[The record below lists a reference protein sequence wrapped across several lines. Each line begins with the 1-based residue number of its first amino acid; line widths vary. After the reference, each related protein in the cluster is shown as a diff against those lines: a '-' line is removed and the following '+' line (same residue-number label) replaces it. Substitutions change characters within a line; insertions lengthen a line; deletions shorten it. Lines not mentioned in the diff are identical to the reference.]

1 MANLR
6 NAFGV
11 TIIAFQEIIKK
22 SMSIFRWT
30 YEKNGVATI
39 LEIAVAKDDLGRV
52 IGKQGKVINA
62 LRDLVRSSLNK
73 NDKKVVI
80 EVLS

>member
-1 MANLR
+1 MVELVRFVLSNLVDAPD
-6 NAFGV
+6 NLD
-11 TIIAFQEIIKK
+11 IKQ
-22 SMSIFRWT
+22 IDGET
-30 YEKNGVATI
+30 TTI

-62 LRDLVRSSLNK
+62 IRELVRSSLNK

>member
-1 MANLR
+1 MVELVRFVLSNLVDAPD
-6 NAFGV
+6 NLDIKQIDGET
-11 TIIAFQEIIKK
+11 TI
-22 SMSIFRWT
+22 
-30 YEKNGVATI
+30 I

>member
-1 MANLR
+1 MVELVRFVLSNLVD
-6 NAFGV
+6 APDSLD
-11 TIIAFQEIIKK
+11 IKQ
-22 SMSIFRWT
+22 IDGET
-30 YEKNGVATI
+30 TTI

-52 IGKQGKVINA
+52 IGKQGKVINV
-62 LRDLVRSSLNK
+62 LRELVRSSLNK

>member
-1 MANLR
+1 MVELVRFVLSNLVDAPH
-6 NAFGV
+6 NLD
-11 TIIAFQEIIKK
+11 IKQ
-22 SMSIFRWT
+22 IEGET
-30 YEKNGVATI
+30 TTI

-62 LRDLVRSSLNK
+62 LRELVRSSLNK

>member
-1 MANLR
+1 MVELVRFVLSNLID
-6 NAFGV
+6 APDDLD
-11 TIIAFQEIIKK
+11 IKQ
-22 SMSIFRWT
+22 IEGET
-30 YEKNGVATI
+30 TTI

-62 LRDLVRSSLNK
+62 LRELVRSSLGK
-73 NDKKVVI
+73 ADKKVVI

>member
-1 MANLR
+1 MVELVRFVLSNLVDAPD
-6 NAFGV
+6 NLD
-11 TIIAFQEIIKK
+11 IKQ
-22 SMSIFRWT
+22 IDGET
-30 YEKNGVATI
+30 TTI

-62 LRDLVRSSLNK
+62 LRDLVHSSLNK

>member
-1 MANLR
+1 MVELVRFVLSNLVD
-6 NAFGV
+6 AP
-11 TIIAFQEIIKK
+11 QDLDIKQ
-22 SMSIFRWT
+22 IEGET
-30 YEKNGVATI
+30 TTI

-62 LRDLVRSSLNK
+62 LRELVRSSLGK
-73 NDKKVVI
+73 SDKKVVI

>member
-1 MANLR
+1 
-6 NAFGV
+6 
-11 TIIAFQEIIKK
+11 
-22 SMSIFRWT
+22 
-30 YEKNGVATI
+30 
-39 LEIAVAKDDLGRV
+39 VAKDDLGRV

>member
-1 MANLR
+1 MVELVRFVLSNLVD
-6 NAFGV
+6 APDSLD
-11 TIIAFQEIIKK
+11 IKQ
-22 SMSIFRWT
+22 IDGET
-30 YEKNGVATI
+30 TTI

-62 LRDLVRSSLNK
+62 LRELVRSSLNK

>member
-1 MANLR
+1 MVELVRFVLSNLID
-6 NAFGV
+6 APDDLD
-11 TIIAFQEIIKK
+11 IKQ
-22 SMSIFRWT
+22 IEGET
-30 YEKNGVATI
+30 TTI

-62 LRDLVRSSLNK
+62 LRELVRSSLDK
-73 NDKKVVI
+73 ADKKVVI

>member
-1 MANLR
+1 MVELVRFVLSNLVDAPD
-6 NAFGV
+6 NLD
-11 TIIAFQEIIKK
+11 IKQ
-22 SMSIFRWT
+22 IDGET
-30 YEKNGVATI
+30 TTI

>member
-1 MANLR
+1 MVELVRFVLSNLVD
-6 NAFGV
+6 APDDLD
-11 TIIAFQEIIKK
+11 IKQ
-22 SMSIFRWT
+22 IEGET
-30 YEKNGVATI
+30 TTI

-62 LRDLVRSSLNK
+62 LRELVRSSLDK
-73 NDKKVVI
+73 ADKKVVI

>member
-1 MANLR
+1 MVELVRFVLSNLVDAPD
-6 NAFGV
+6 NLD
-11 TIIAFQEIIKK
+11 IKQ
-22 SMSIFRWT
+22 IDGET
-30 YEKNGVATI
+30 TTI

-62 LRDLVRSSLNK
+62 LRELVRSSLNK

>member
-1 MANLR
+1 MVELVRFVLSNLVDAPQ
-6 NAFGV
+6 NLD
-11 TIIAFQEIIKK
+11 IKQ
-22 SMSIFRWT
+22 IEGET
-30 YEKNGVATI
+30 TTI

-62 LRDLVRSSLNK
+62 LRELVRSSLNK

>member
-1 MANLR
+1 MVELVRFVLSNLVD
-6 NAFGV
+6 AP
-11 TIIAFQEIIKK
+11 QDLDIKQ
-22 SMSIFRWT
+22 IEGET
-30 YEKNGVATI
+30 TTI

-62 LRDLVRSSLNK
+62 LRELVRSSLGK
-73 NDKKVVI
+73 ADKKVVI

>member
-1 MANLR
+1 MVELVRFVLSNLVDAPD
-6 NAFGV
+6 NLD
-11 TIIAFQEIIKK
+11 IKQ
-22 SMSIFRWT
+22 IDGET
-30 YEKNGVATI
+30 TTI

-62 LRDLVRSSLNK
+62 LRELVRSSLNK
-73 NDKKVVI
+73 NDKKIVI

>member
-1 MANLR
+1 MVELVRFVLSNLVDAPD
-6 NAFGV
+6 NLD
-11 TIIAFQEIIKK
+11 IKQ
-22 SMSIFRWT
+22 IEGET
-30 YEKNGVATI
+30 TTI

-62 LRDLVRSSLNK
+62 LRELVRSSLNK
-73 NDKKVVI
+73 NDKKIVI